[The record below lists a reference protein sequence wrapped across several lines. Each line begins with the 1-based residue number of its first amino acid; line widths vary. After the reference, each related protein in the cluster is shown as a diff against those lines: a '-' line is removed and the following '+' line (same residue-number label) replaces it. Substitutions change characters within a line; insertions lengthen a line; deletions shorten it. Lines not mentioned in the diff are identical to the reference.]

1 MIVIRH
7 GSYGV
12 IVQGHATP
20 TGHIPEKEDIEACAA
35 ITALSHQLIGGI
47 LQLTPRSDPV
57 YELDHGLMTLSMD
70 GLTQR
75 ARFLVQAFVVGCLMV
90 AEGYPDQVM
99 VIDETETE

>member
-1 MIVIRH
+1 MIIIRSDHH
-7 GSYGV
+7 GV
-12 IVQGHATP
+12 TVQGHATP
-20 TGHIPEKEDIEACAA
+20 AGHIPSKEDVEACAA

-57 YELDHGLMTLSMD
+57 YELDHGLMTLSTD

-90 AEGYPDQVM
+90 MEGYPDQVM
-99 VIDETETE
+99 VIDETET